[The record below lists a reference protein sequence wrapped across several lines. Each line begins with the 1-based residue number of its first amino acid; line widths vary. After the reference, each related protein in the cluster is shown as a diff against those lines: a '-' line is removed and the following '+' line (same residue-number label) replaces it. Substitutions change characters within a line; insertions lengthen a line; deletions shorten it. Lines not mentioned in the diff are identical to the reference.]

1 MPALHEGPPRR
12 NPVPLCRRVLA
23 LAALLA
29 ASLCAAA
36 GFGEP
41 GGPAPAELDTAY
53 ALPRAD
59 AYDMELLLSFGTSK
73 GGSAGHLALALREPG
88 ADDDTVH
95 SANFYADRSPK
106 HAQGFYTDALMLA
119 VPKKEYLYGTRS
131 SLGPTASFG
140 LDFGEIY
147 KRSVIGIRVR
157 GVPQAERDA
166 LRAFFDRLN
175 ADYRAKAAATDYHAG
190 EITYDYM
197 NLNCAKTIGAAFRH
211 GAGYGTLEVR
221 DPLPLSVAIRAIA
234 AVSANIPT
242 EMALKLVREWRARGY
257 DLDVVLYRKWPHSPW
272 ADPHDD
278 PPRAFATL
286 PDRFPSVLSLDF
298 RADEGQYEDEDN
310 LYAMYLL
317 RFLTRHALS
326 IDAATQTLVL
336 HTNPGHLPFAQADEQ
351 ARSAARAESKALL
364 RRLPVGLRSAAGVI
378 GEPHRPYDFASAR
391 PEP

>member
-1 MPALHEGPPRR
+1 
-12 NPVPLCRRVLA
+12 
-23 LAALLA
+23 
-29 ASLCAAA
+29 
-36 GFGEP
+36 
-41 GGPAPAELDTAY
+41 
-53 ALPRAD
+53 
-59 AYDMELLLSFGTSK
+59 
-73 GGSAGHLALALREPG
+73 
-88 ADDDTVH
+88 
-95 SANFYADRSPK
+95 
-106 HAQGFYTDALMLA
+106 MLA

-147 KRSVIGIRVR
+147 KRSVVGIRVG

-175 ADYRAKAAATDYHAG
+175 ADYRAKAAATEYHTG

-221 DPLPLSVAIRAIA
+221 DPLPLSGVIRAIA

-242 EMALKLVREWRARGY
+242 EMALKLMREWRARGY
-257 DLDVVLYRKWPHSPW
+257 HLDVVLYRKWPHSPW

-336 HTNPGHLPFAQADEQ
+336 HTNPGHLPFTQADEQ
-351 ARSAARAESKALL
+351 ARSAAQSESKALL

-378 GEPHRPYDFASAR
+378 AEPHRPYDFASAR